1 MAAANALDL
10 LPNDDD
16 MQGHISDTDM
26 TYQQQLHATY
36 TFGNTASPAVERR
49 LRQTSSTTVHEAMP
63 MRSVDKTPESSSL
76 QVVRPMENAGNSSSG
91 STSSLLQ
98 RAQHD
103 AVLASSRNKSA
114 MSMTDTQL
122 LNDSLK
128 NQHQVLKYHN
138 YSYNDP

>member
-1 MAAANALDL
+1 MAAANATNL

-36 TFGNTASPAVERR
+36 TFGTTASPAVERR
-49 LRQTSSTTVHEAMP
+49 LRQTSYTTVHEAMP
-63 MRSVDKTPESSSL
+63 MRSVDKTPDSSSL
-76 QVVRPMENAGNSSSG
+76 QVVRPIENAGNSSSG
-91 STSSLLQ
+91 
-98 RAQHD
+98 A
-103 AVLASSRNKSA
+103 ALASSRNKFA

-128 NQHQVLKYHN
+128 NQHQVLKYHTC
-138 YSYNDP
+138 SYNVP